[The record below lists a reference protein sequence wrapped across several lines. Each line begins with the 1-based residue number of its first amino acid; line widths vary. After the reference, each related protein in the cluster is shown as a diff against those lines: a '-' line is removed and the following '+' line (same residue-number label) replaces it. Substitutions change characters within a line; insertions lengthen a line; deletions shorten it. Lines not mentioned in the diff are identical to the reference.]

1 MNNIFHN
8 NKSVAE
14 VLKVKK
20 TLQILN
26 VTKKQNVDIN
36 KLLNRVKV
44 EELNEKKK
52 KLIFFSS
59 GLLLIMSMGIFLLIL
74 K

>member
-26 VTKKQNVDIN
+26 VTKKENVDIN

>member
-1 MNNIFHN
+1 MNNVFHN

-20 TLQILN
+20 TLQTLD
-26 VTKKQNVDIN
+26 VTKKENVDIN

-44 EELNEKKK
+44 EKLNEKKK
-52 KLIFFSS
+52 KLIFFSL
-59 GLLLIMSMGIFLLIL
+59 GILLIIFMGIFLLII